1 MRFLGR
7 FGVRIARRSRWLA
20 QRLWLV
26 AALEI
31 AWITRSHWRRLEP
44 EERRRLLSL
53 IRKSRFRTS
62 RLSRSERREAAELLD
77 KINYAEL
84 GGNVAATLL
93 PFRPV
98 GKVVGFA
105 LGRPAKA
112 RRRAGAVEC

>member
-7 FGVRIARRSRWLA
+7 FGVRMARRSRWLA

-31 AWITRSHWRRLEP
+31 GWITRSHWRRLEP

-84 GGNVAATLL
+84 GGNVAATLV

-98 GKVVGFA
+98 GSVVEFV

-112 RRRAGAVEC
+112 RRRAAAAER